1 MPKSKIKLN
10 SEKDEKV
17 SVIIANYNNSK
28 YIEECVLSVLNQT
41 YTNIEI
47 IIIDDCSKDESK
59 KKIKELAKRDSCI
72 IPIFNKYNIGVSASR
87 DLGIRQSSG
96 YFITTLDSDD
106 FYINKKKIASE
117 VEILKLYNKK
127 KKHVVAYSN
136 TVRVDEN
143 GNRCLKKREIENNKE
158 LNFYNFL
165 NRSCYIPRDVMF
177 TRKAYFEV
185 GGFDPKFKMYED
197 WDLKI
202 RLIKKYLF
210 ISSGVEG
217 TAYRQNKLGL
227 SKSRRKDHFRWQY
240 LVIRKN
246 IYALDLKKKV
256 ICYYLLMKRNL
267 IQIIKNH
274 LRKIREY

>member
-1 MPKSKIKLN
+1 VSENKGKLN
-10 SEKDEKV
+10 SKKNEKV

-28 YIEECVLSVLNQT
+28 FIEESVLSVLNQT
-41 YTNIEI
+41 YPNIEI
-47 IIIDDCSKDESK
+47 IIVDDCSKDESIK
-59 KKIKELAKRDSCI
+59 IIKELAKRYSCI
-72 IPIFNKYNIGVSASR
+72 TPIFNKYNIGVSTSR
-87 DLGIRQSSG
+87 DFGIRQSTG

-127 KKHVVAYSN
+127 GKQVVAYSN
-136 TVRVDEN
+136 TVIVDEK
-143 GNRCLKKREIENNKE
+143 GNRLKKREIENNKE

-165 NRSCYIPRDVMF
+165 TRSCYIPRDMMF
-177 TRKAYFEV
+177 TKKAYFEV

-202 RLIKKYLF
+202 RLIRKFLF
-210 ISSGVEG
+210 IGTGVEG

-227 SKSRRKDHFRWQY
+227 SKSPIKAHFRWQY

-246 IYALDLKKKV
+246 IYDLNFRKKV
-256 ICYYLLMKRNL
+256 ICYYSLMKRFL
-267 IQIIKNH
+267 IKIIINH
-274 LRKIREY
+274 LRKIK